1 VDICV
6 VALSSF
12 EPLWF
17 LFLLAHANILVRMIQ
32 CCDALFHQLLL
43 GSQVNAAMPTVISR
57 VVIVVVMVC
66 LVPPCN
72 AN

>member
-1 VDICV
+1 MCV
-6 VALSSF
+6 VPLSSF

-17 LFLLAHANILVRMIQ
+17 LFLLADANILVRMIQ
-32 CCDALFHQLLL
+32 CCEALFHQVLW
-43 GSQVNAAMPTVISR
+43 GSQVNAAMPIVISR
-57 VVIVVVMVC
+57 VVIVVLVVC